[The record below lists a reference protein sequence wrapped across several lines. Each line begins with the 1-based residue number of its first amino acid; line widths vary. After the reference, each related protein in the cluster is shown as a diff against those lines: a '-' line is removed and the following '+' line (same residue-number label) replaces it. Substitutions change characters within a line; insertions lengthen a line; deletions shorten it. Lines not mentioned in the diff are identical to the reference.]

1 MPDNTVYDEIKGKNK
16 RDKEYVPTK
25 TMNYNG
31 LDLPVDVYQF
41 LTNIFADRSKENE
54 SDREIAQSYIDSMTN
69 DTDNF
74 DQYIDD
80 IRNWIKDEHPE
91 FIDESRSSAHTITKQ
106 EKKDAK
112 SNKDKLK
119 GDETKGFTN
128 VPEAPKVTGT
138 EGKVKEFK
146 ESDKDKKI
154 REDFEKEQSGVSEK
168 RKAED
173 KQLHDAV
180 DSLQAERAYIKDQ
193 LKTVEDPDELASLQD
208 ALVDVNSNL
217 VACFKA
223 LGMIGSGSKERNASM
238 SLNNLLDLYNK
249 GSKEADEKVSQAI
262 EDEVHHGSADKFS
275 DQFIQGAESYEDARK
290 QRAAHVAERAE
301 NKKAL
306 QTAKEA
312 LRDRTFADDLGDE
325 DEVSI
330 LTDPDWMGIF
340 AGQSKHPTR
349 LSELRELYKDDL
361 ENRKNEFLGNFAD
374 SRYKDLVKA
383 GLLDKYKNGLVGRL
397 GYADAAVADDTM
409 AKYVKDQIIKDLL
422 SESDRRKSNRQR
434 LQAEFMR
441 DSKNGKTKFNKEDI
455 PALAARS
462 STHNDWDDVLYS
474 SFPEWNKEEQNILK
488 KEQENRDKQEQDKE
502 EKKLA
507 NSMKNNRLFNAI
519 IKSHAAGDEI
529 TLEPEQYD
537 IVDWINENGQDV
549 IDNPK
554 KYSYRARFL
563 TNKYMNTLNK
573 LKAEEA
579 YKQSNQAVRDA
590 EADMRS
596 FRDDYDAWKDF
607 KSAGNINELQKKLDE
622 FMAGIEKH
630 NKNDE
635 IHSADFHEAGMSPE
649 QKEYVRKLRAAIAK
663 ASMGK
668 GRKVSVLPLGEGN
681 YGVSATGEGAPYR
694 FIVRADKQHPN
705 NYNAYYANPRLS
717 YEDMEKVGR
726 DSSLSDA
733 EKFNQM
739 YVMDEAA
746 GPIGFVGSN
755 DDLSFRIDPSELGDF
770 NGDIANTER
779 AIANVLGRKLVD
791 YGLGS
796 SQETVSDRTKYKNQK
811 KLTTQANS
819 QAIRDQ
825 LLNTKGFDNLVNA
838 IHVSN
843 MSPDKQEATLYSIF
857 KKLGLYFDPFS
868 ETVYPDKDTA
878 TINSKNPDR
887 IMGPDE
893 FTKFFED
900 RRKLGI
906 QASAENLKNN
916 SRAFTDNEGNS
927 ILTQKAARPTR
938 GISGKY
944 ASGTE
949 TQSDDGTWSQ
959 NLKKINEGEASP
971 TATQNEKTAHR
982 LSLMKDTYKINP
994 EKLIDN
1000 SSYAKKALEI
1010 INNVA
1015 DMNDREALL
1024 ETYNDLTGKRG
1035 QNILNKNKTYT
1046 ENKKKGDKEYN
1057 DPYITKTVVTPGA
1070 DGNYGASGDWFKL
1083 FGGAKLKK

>member
-31 LDLPVDVYQF
+31 LDLPVDVYKF

-69 DTDNF
+69 DKRNF
-74 DQYIDD
+74 KRYIKE
-80 IRNWIKDEHPE
+80 IRQWIADEHPG
-91 FIDESRSSAHTITKQ
+91 FTDESRLRTRDLTNE
-106 EKKDAK
+106 EKETFEN
-112 SNKDKLK
+112 NKAALK
-119 GDETKGFTN
+119 GNKSKGFTN

-154 REDFEKEQSGVSEK
+154 REDFEKEQSGASEK

-223 LGMIGSGSKERNASM
+223 LGMIGSGAKERNASM
-238 SLNNLLDLYNK
+238 SLNNLLDLYNN
-249 GSKEADEKVSQAI
+249 GNKEADEKVSQAI
-262 EDEVHHGSADKFS
+262 EDEVHHGSADKSS

-306 QTAKEA
+306 QAAKGA
-312 LRDRTFADDLGDE
+312 LRDRSFADDLGDE

-330 LTDPDWMGIF
+330 LTDPSWMGMF

-349 LSELRELYKDDL
+349 LSELREIYKDEL

-383 GLLDKYKNGLVGRL
+383 GLLDKYKNGLVDRL

-409 AKYVKDQIIKDLL
+409 AKYVKDQIVKDLL

-441 DSKNGKTKFNKEDI
+441 DSKNGKTKFKKEDI

-474 SFPEWNKEEQNILK
+474 SFPEWDKEEQNILK
-488 KEQENRDKQEQDKE
+488 QEQSNADKE
-502 EKKLA
+502 LA

-549 IDNPK
+549 IDNPN
-554 KYSYRARFL
+554 KYSHRARFL

-596 FRDDYDAWKDF
+596 FKGDYDAWKDF

-635 IHSADFHEAGMSPE
+635 IHSADFHKVDMSPE
-649 QKEYVRKLRAAIAK
+649 QKEYIRKLRAAIAK

-668 GRKVSVLPLGEGN
+668 GRKVNVLPLGEGN

-694 FIVRADKQHPN
+694 FIVRADKKHPN
-705 NYNAYYANPRLS
+705 NYNAYYANPRLA

-779 AIANVLGRKLVD
+779 AIANVLGRKLAD

-819 QAIRDQ
+819 QAIRDL

-843 MSPDKQEATLYSIF
+843 MSPDKQEATLYSVF

-906 QASAENLKNN
+906 QASAENIKNN
-916 SRAFTDNEGNS
+916 SRAFTDKEGNS
-927 ILTQKAARPTR
+927 IVTQKEARPTR
-938 GISGKY
+938 GVWGNY

-949 TQSDDGTWSQ
+949 TQNDDGTWSQ
-959 NLKKINEGEASP
+959 NLKKINEGETSP
-971 TATQNEKTAHR
+971 IATQNEKTARR

-994 EKLIDN
+994 EELIDN
-1000 SSYAKKALEI
+1000 SSYAKKALEK
-1010 INNVA
+1010 INA
-1015 DMNDREALL
+1015 IEDMNDREALL
-1024 ETYNDLTGKRG
+1024 EAYNDLTGKRG

>member
-16 RDKEYVPTK
+16 RDKEYVPKK
-25 TMNYNG
+25 TMSYNG

-54 SDREIAQSYIDSMTN
+54 NDREIAQSYIDSMTN
-69 DTDNF
+69 DSGNF
-74 DQYIDD
+74 DQYIDE
-80 IRNWIKDEHPE
+80 IRKWIADEHPE
-91 FIDESRSSAHTITKQ
+91 FIDESRSSAHTMTEQ
-106 EKKDAK
+106 ESKDAE
-112 SNKDKLK
+112 SNKAELEGNKS
-119 GDETKGFTN
+119 KGFTN

-154 REDFEKEQSGVSEK
+154 REDFEKKQSGISEK
-168 RKAED
+168 RKAEN
-173 KQLHDAV
+173 KQLYDAV

-208 ALVDVNSNL
+208 ALIDVNSNL

-223 LGMIGSGSKERNASM
+223 LGMVGAGSKERNASV

-249 GSKEADEKVSQAI
+249 GNKEADDKVSQAV
-262 EDEVHHGSADKFS
+262 EDEVHYGSADKSS
-275 DQFIQGAESYEDARK
+275 DQFIKGAESYEDARK

-306 QTAKEA
+306 QSAKEA
-312 LRDRTFADDLGDE
+312 LRDRAFADDLGDE

-330 LTDPDWMGIF
+330 LTDPNWMGMF

-349 LSELRELYKDDL
+349 LSELREFYKDDL

-374 SRYKDLVKA
+374 NRYNDLVKA
-383 GLLDKYKNGLVGRL
+383 GLLDKYKKGLTGRL
-397 GYADAAVADDTM
+397 GYSDALAGNDDIM
-409 AKYVKDQIIKDLL
+409 AKFVKDQITKDLL
-422 SESDRRKSNRQR
+422 RESDRRKSNRQR

-455 PALAARS
+455 PVLAARS

-474 SFPEWNKEEQNILK
+474 SFPDWDKEEQNILK
-488 KEQENRDKQEQDKE
+488 QEQSNADKE
-502 EKKLA
+502 LA
-507 NSMKNNRLFNAI
+507 NSMKNGRLFNAI
-519 IKSHAAGDEI
+519 IKSHAADDVI
-529 TLEPEQYD
+529 SLEPEQYD
-537 IVDWINENGQDV
+537 IVNWIKENGQDV
-549 IDNPK
+549 IDNPN
-554 KYSYRARFL
+554 KYSHRARFL

-573 LKAEEA
+573 LKAEAA

-596 FRDDYDAWKDF
+596 FKNDYDAWKDF
-607 KSAGNINELQKKLDE
+607 KSAGNVNELQKKLDE
-622 FMAGIEKH
+622 FMTGIEKH

-635 IHSADFHEAGMSPE
+635 IHSADFHKVGLTPE
-649 QKEYVRKLRAAIAK
+649 QKEYIRKLRAAIAK
-663 ASMGK
+663 ASVGK
-668 GRKVSVLPLGEGN
+668 GRKINVMPLGDGN
-681 YGVSATGEGAPYR
+681 YGVSASGEGAPYR
-694 FIVRADKQHPN
+694 FIVRADKQRPN
-705 NYNAYYANPRLS
+705 NYNAYYAGPRLS
-717 YEDMEKVGR
+717 YEDMEKVSR
-726 DSSLSDA
+726 DSNLSDA

-770 NGDIANTER
+770 NGEASSKER
-779 AIANVLGRKLVD
+779 AIANVLGRKLAD
-791 YGLGS
+791 YGLGR

-811 KLTTQANS
+811 RLTTQANS

-825 LLNTKGFDNLVNA
+825 LLNIKGFDNLVNA

-868 ETVYPDKDTA
+868 EAVYPDKDTA

-893 FTKFFED
+893 FTKFFAD
-900 RRKLGI
+900 RRNLGI
-906 QASAENLKNN
+906 QASAENIKNN
-916 SRAFTDNEGNS
+916 SRAFTDDQDNS
-927 ILTQKAARPTR
+927 ILTQKARSTR
-938 GISGKY
+938 GINSKH

-949 TQSDDGTWSQ
+949 TQNDDGTWSQ
-959 NLKKINEGEASP
+959 NLKKINEGEASL
-971 TATQNEKTAHR
+971 TATQNEKTAYR

-994 EKLIDN
+994 EELIED
-1000 SSYAKKALEI
+1000 SSYAKKALKK
-1010 INNVA
+1010 INAIDDV
-1015 DMNDREALL
+1015 NDREALL
-1024 ETYNDLTGKRG
+1024 ETYNDLMGKRG
-1035 QNILNKNKTYT
+1035 KNILSKNKTYT
-1046 ENKKKGDKEYN
+1046 ENKKKGDEEYKKN
-1057 DPYITKTVVTPGA
+1057 DPYTTKTVVTPGA
-1070 DGNYGASGDWFKL
+1070 DGNYEASGDWFKL

>member
-1 MPDNTVYDEIKGKNK
+1 MPDNIVYDEIKGKNK

-54 SDREIAQSYIDSMTN
+54 SNREIAQSYIDNMTN
-69 DTDNF
+69 DSGNF
-74 DQYIDD
+74 DQYIDEL
-80 IRNWIKDEHPE
+80 RNWIAEEHPG
-91 FIDESRSSAHTITKQ
+91 FIDESRSSAHKITKQ

-128 VPEAPKVTGT
+128 VPEAPEVTGT

-154 REDFEKEQSGVSEK
+154 REDFEKEQADISDK

-173 KQLHDAV
+173 KKLYDAV

-208 ALVDVNSNL
+208 ALVDVNHNL

-223 LGMIGSGSKERNASM
+223 LGMIGPGSKERNASM

-249 GSKEADEKVSQAI
+249 GNKVADDRVSQAV
-262 EDEVHHGSADKFS
+262 EDEVHYGSADKSS
-275 DQFIQGAESYEDARK
+275 DQFIQGAENYEDARK
-290 QRAAHVAERAE
+290 QRAARVAERAE

-312 LRDRTFADDLGDE
+312 LRDRTFAEDLGDE

-330 LTDPDWMGIF
+330 LTDPDWMGVF

-349 LSELRELYKDDL
+349 LSELRELYKDEL
-361 ENRKNEFLGNFAD
+361 ENRKNEFLGNFANT
-374 SRYKDLVKA
+374 RYDDLVKA
-383 GLLDKYKNGLVGRL
+383 GLLDKYTKGLTGRL
-397 GYADAAVADDTM
+397 GYDDALAGNDDTM
-409 AKYVKDQIIKDLL
+409 SKYVKDQIMKDLL

-455 PALAARS
+455 PALAAES
-462 STHNDWDDVLYS
+462 ATHNDWDNVLYS

-488 KEQENRDKQEQDKE
+488 QEQDNADKE
-502 EKKLA
+502 LA
-507 NSMKNNRLFNAI
+507 NSMKNGRLFNAI
-519 IKSHAAGDEI
+519 IKSHAADDEI
-529 TLEPEQYD
+529 SLEPEQYD
-537 IVDWINENGQDV
+537 IVNWIKENGQDV

-554 KYSYRARFL
+554 KYSHRARFL

-573 LKAEEA
+573 LKAEDA

-590 EADMRS
+590 ETDMRN
-596 FRDDYDAWKDF
+596 FKGDYDAWKDF
-607 KSAGNINELQKKLDE
+607 KSAGNVNELQKKLDE

-635 IHSADFHEAGMSPE
+635 IHSADFHKIDVSPE
-649 QKEYVRKLRAAIAK
+649 QREYIRKLRAAIAK

-668 GRKVSVLPLGEGN
+668 GRKVNVLPLGEGS

-694 FIVRADKQHPN
+694 FIVRADKQRPN

-717 YEDMEKVGR
+717 YEDMEKVSR
-726 DSSLSDA
+726 DSNLSDA

-739 YVMDEAA
+739 YIMDEAA

-755 DDLSFRIDPSELGDF
+755 DDLSFRIDPSELGNL
-770 NGDIANTER
+770 NGETSSREN
-779 AIANVLGRKLVD
+779 AIANVLGRKLAD

-811 KLTTQANS
+811 KLTTQASS

-843 MSPDKQEATLYSIF
+843 MSPDKQEATLYSVF

-878 TINSKNPDR
+878 TINSKNADR

-900 RRKLGI
+900 RRNLGI
-906 QASAENLKNN
+906 QASAENIKNN
-916 SRAFTDNEGNS
+916 ARAFTDDKGNS

-938 GISGKY
+938 GIGGKY

-949 TQSDDGTWSQ
+949 TLSDDGTWSQ

-971 TATQNEKTAHR
+971 TATQNEKTTHR
-982 LSLMKDTYKINP
+982 LNLMKDTYKINP
-994 EKLIDN
+994 EELIED
-1000 SSYAKKALEI
+1000 SAYAKKALDK
-1010 INNVA
+1010 INSIA
-1015 DMNDREALL
+1015 DINDREALL
-1024 ETYNDLTGKRG
+1024 ETYNDLMGKRG
-1035 QNILNKNKTYT
+1035 QNILDKNKTYT
-1046 ENKKKGDKEYN
+1046 EAKKKGDEEYKKN
-1057 DPYITKTVVTPGA
+1057 DPYVTKTVVTPGA
-1070 DGNYGASGDWFKL
+1070 DGNYEASGDWFKL

>member
-31 LDLPVDVYQF
+31 LDLPMDVYQF

-54 SDREIAQSYIDSMTN
+54 SNREIAQSYIDNMTN
-69 DTDNF
+69 DSGNF
-74 DQYIDD
+74 DQYIDEL
-80 IRNWIKDEHPE
+80 RNWIAEEHPG
-91 FIDESRSSAHTITKQ
+91 FTDESRSSTHKITKQ
-106 EKKDAK
+106 EKKGTK
-112 SNKDKLK
+112 SNKAALK
-119 GDETKGFTN
+119 GNETKGFTN
-128 VPEAPKVTGT
+128 VPKAPEVTGT

-154 REDFEKEQSGVSEK
+154 REDFEKEQSGVSDK

-173 KQLHDAV
+173 KKLYDAV
-180 DSLQAERAYIKDQ
+180 DSLQAERAYLKDQ
-193 LKTVEDPDELASLQD
+193 LKIVEDPDELASLQD

-223 LGMIGSGSKERNASM
+223 LGIIGPGSKERNASM

-249 GSKEADEKVSQAI
+249 GNKAADDRVSQAV
-262 EDEVHHGSADKFS
+262 EDEVHHGSADKSS
-275 DQFIQGAESYEDARK
+275 DQFIQGAENYEDARER
-290 QRAAHVAERAE
+290 RAAHVAERAE
-301 NKKAL
+301 NKKVL
-306 QTAKEA
+306 QAAKKA

-325 DEVSI
+325 DENEVSI

-349 LSELRELYKDDL
+349 LSELREVLKDDL

-374 SRYKDLVKA
+374 TRYDDLVKT
-383 GLLDKYKNGLVGRL
+383 GLLDKYTKGLTGRL
-397 GYADAAVADDTM
+397 GYDDALAGNDDTM
-409 AKYVKDQIIKDLL
+409 AKYVKDQIIRDLL

-474 SFPEWNKEEQNILK
+474 SFPEWDKEEQNILK
-488 KEQENRDKQEQDKE
+488 QEQDNADKE
-502 EKKLA
+502 LA

-519 IKSHAAGDEI
+519 IKSHAADDEI
-529 TLEPEQYD
+529 SLEPEQYD
-537 IVDWINENGQDV
+537 IVNWIKENGQDV
-549 IDNPK
+549 IDHPN
-554 KYSYRARFL
+554 KYSHRARFL

-579 YKQSNQAVRDA
+579 YKQSNQAVKDA
-590 EADMRS
+590 EADMRN
-596 FRDDYDAWKDF
+596 FRGDYDAWKDF
-607 KSAGNINELQKKLDE
+607 KSAGNINELQKKLDD

-635 IHSADFHEAGMSPE
+635 IHSADFHKIDVTPE
-649 QKEYVRKLRAAIAK
+649 QKEYIRKLRAAIAK

-694 FIVRADKQHPN
+694 FIVRADKQNPN

-717 YEDMEKVGR
+717 YEDMEKVSR
-726 DSSLSDA
+726 DGNLSDA

-739 YVMDEAA
+739 YIMDEAA

-755 DDLSFRIDPSELGDF
+755 DDLSFRIDPSELGNP
-770 NGDIANTER
+770 NGETSSRES
-779 AIANVLGRKLVD
+779 AIANVLGRKLAD

-811 KLTTQANS
+811 KLTTQASS

-887 IMGPDE
+887 VMGPDE

-906 QASAENLKNN
+906 QASAENIKNN

-927 ILTQKAARPTR
+927 IVTQKQSRPTR
-938 GISGKY
+938 GINSRYGG
-944 ASGTE
+944 GTE
-949 TQSDDGTWSQ
+949 TLSDDGTWTQ

-971 TATQNEKTAHR
+971 IATQNEKIARR
-982 LSLMKDTYKINP
+982 LNLMKDTYKIDP
-994 EKLIDN
+994 EELIED
-1000 SSYAKKALEI
+1000 SAYAKKALEK
-1010 INNVA
+1010 INTIA

-1035 QNILNKNKTYT
+1035 QNIINKNKTYT
-1046 ENKKKGDKEYN
+1046 ENKKKSDKEYN
-1057 DPYITKTVVTPGA
+1057 DPYTTKTVVTPGA

>member
-31 LDLPVDVYQF
+31 IDLPVDVYQF

-54 SDREIAQSYIDSMTN
+54 SNREIAQSYIDNMTN
-69 DTDNF
+69 DSGNF
-74 DQYIDD
+74 DQYIDE
-80 IRNWIKDEHPE
+80 IRQWITEEHPD
-91 FIDESRSSAHTITKQ
+91 FIDDSYSSAHKITKQ

-112 SNKDKLK
+112 SNKAELK
-119 GDETKGFTN
+119 DNKSKGFTN

-138 EGKVKEFK
+138 EGNVKEFK

-154 REDFEKEQSGVSEK
+154 REDFEKEQLGISEK
-168 RKAED
+168 RKAEN
-173 KQLHDAV
+173 KQLYDAV
-180 DSLQAERAYIKDQ
+180 DSLQAERAYIKEQ
-193 LKTVEDPDELASLQD
+193 LKSAEDPDELASLQD
-208 ALVDVNSNL
+208 ALVDVNHNL

-249 GSKEADEKVSQAI
+249 GNREADEKVSQAI
-262 EDEVHHGSADKFS
+262 EDEVHHGSADKSS
-275 DQFIQGAESYEDARK
+275 DQFIKGAESYEDARK
-290 QRAAHVAERAE
+290 QRAAHAAERAV

-306 QTAKEA
+306 QAAKEV
-312 LRDRTFADDLGDE
+312 LRDHTFAEDLGDE

-330 LTDPDWMGIF
+330 LTDPDWMGVF
-340 AGQSKHPTR
+340 ANQSKHPTR

-361 ENRKNEFLGNFAD
+361 ENRKNKFLGNFAD
-374 SRYKDLVKA
+374 TRYNDLIKA
-383 GLLDKYKNGLVGRL
+383 GLLDRYKTGLAGRL
-397 GYADAAVADDTM
+397 GYDDALAADDDTM
-409 AKYVKDQIIKDLL
+409 AKFIKDQIMKDLL

-455 PALAARS
+455 PTLAANS
-462 STHNDWDDVLYS
+462 PTHNDWDDVLYS
-474 SFPEWNKEEQNILK
+474 SFPEWDKEEQNILK
-488 KEQENRDKQEQDKE
+488 QEQANADKE
-502 EKKLA
+502 LA

-519 IKSHAAGDEI
+519 IKSHAADDEI
-529 TLEPEQYD
+529 SLEPEQYD
-537 IVDWINENGQDV
+537 IVNWIKENGQDV

-554 KYSYRARFL
+554 KYSHRARFL

-573 LKAEEA
+573 LKTEDA

-590 EADMRS
+590 EADMRD

-607 KSAGNINELQKKLDE
+607 KSAGNVNELQKKLDE

-635 IHSADFHEAGMSPE
+635 IHSADFHKVDMTPE
-649 QKEYVRKLRAAIAK
+649 QKEYIRKLRAAIAK

-668 GRKVSVLPLGEGN
+668 DRKVSVLPLGEGS

-717 YEDMEKVGR
+717 YEDMDKVSK

-770 NGDIANTER
+770 NGEVSGNER
-779 AIANVLGRKLVD
+779 AIAEVLGRKLAN

-796 SQETVSDRTKYKNQK
+796 SQETVSDRTRYKNQK
-811 KLTTQANS
+811 KLTTQASS
-819 QAIRDQ
+819 QAIKDQ

-843 MSPDKQEATLYSIF
+843 MSPDKQEATLYSVF

-878 TINSKNPDR
+878 VTNSKNPDR

-893 FTKFFED
+893 FTKFFTD
-900 RRKLGI
+900 RRNLGI
-906 QASAENLKNN
+906 QASTENIKNN
-916 SRAFTDNEGNS
+916 TRAFTDDKGNS
-927 ILTQKAARPTR
+927 VLTQKAARPTR
-938 GISGKY
+938 GIGGKY

-949 TQSDDGTWSQ
+949 TKSDDGTWSQ

-971 TATQNEKTAHR
+971 TATQNEKTTHR
-982 LSLMKDTYKINP
+982 LNLMKDMYKIDP
-994 EKLIDN
+994 ETLTSD
-1000 SSYAKKALEI
+1000 SSYAKEALKK
-1010 INNVA
+1010 INA
-1015 DMNDREALL
+1015 ITDMNDREAML
-1024 ETYNDLTGKRG
+1024 ETYNDLMGKRG
-1035 QNILNKNKTYT
+1035 QNILSKNKTYT
-1046 ENKKKGDKEYN
+1046 DAKKKGDEEFKKN

-1070 DGNYGASGDWFKL
+1070 DGNYEASGDWFKL

>member
-54 SDREIAQSYIDSMTN
+54 SDREIAQSYIDNMTN
-69 DTDNF
+69 DRRNF
-74 DQYIDD
+74 KQYIKE
-80 IRNWIKDEHPE
+80 IRQWIADEHPG
-91 FIDESRSSAHTITKQ
+91 FTDKSRLRTHDLTDE
-106 EKKDAK
+106 EKETFEN
-112 SNKDKLK
+112 NKEALK
-119 GDETKGFTN
+119 GNKSKGFTN
-128 VPEAPKVTGT
+128 VPKAPEVTGT

-249 GSKEADEKVSQAI
+249 GNKEADEKVSQAI
-262 EDEVHHGSADKFS
+262 EDEVHYGSADKSS

-312 LRDRTFADDLGDE
+312 LRDRSFAEDLGDE

-361 ENRKNEFLGNFAD
+361 ENRKNEFMNNFAD
-374 SRYKDLVKA
+374 NRYKDLVKA
-383 GLLDKYKNGLVGRL
+383 GLLDKYKNGLAGRL
-397 GYADAAVADDTM
+397 GYADAVAADDDTM
-409 AKYVKDQIIKDLL
+409 SKYVKDQIIKDLL
-422 SESDRRKSNRQR
+422 GESDRRKSNRQR

-441 DSKNGKTKFNKEDI
+441 DSKNGKTKFSKEDI

-474 SFPEWNKEEQNILK
+474 SFPEWDKEEQNILK
-488 KEQENRDKQEQDKE
+488 QEQSNADKE
-502 EKKLA
+502 LA

-519 IKSHAAGDEI
+519 IKSHAADDEI
-529 TLEPEQYD
+529 SLEPEQYD
-537 IVDWINENGQDV
+537 IVNWIKENGQDV
-549 IDNPK
+549 IDNPN
-554 KYSYRARFL
+554 KYSHRARFL

-573 LKAEEA
+573 LKAEDA

-635 IHSADFHEAGMSPE
+635 IHSADFHEISMTPE

-717 YEDMEKVGR
+717 YDDMDKVSK
-726 DSSLSDA
+726 DKNLSDA

-770 NGDIANTER
+770 NGEISGNER
-779 AIANVLGRKLVD
+779 AIASVLGRKLAD

-811 KLTTQANS
+811 RLTTQANS
-819 QAIRDQ
+819 QAIKDQ

-838 IHVSN
+838 IHVSK
-843 MSPDKQEATLYSIF
+843 MTPDKQEATLYSIF

-887 IMGPDE
+887 VMGPDE

-906 QASAENLKNN
+906 QASAENIKNN

-927 ILTQKAARPTR
+927 IVTQKASRPTR

-944 ASGTE
+944 GKGTE
-949 TQSDDGTWSQ
+949 TQNDDGTWTQ
-959 NLKKINEGEASP
+959 NLQKINEGETSP
-971 TATQNEKTAHR
+971 IATQNEKTARR

-994 EKLIDN
+994 EELIDN
-1000 SSYAKKALEI
+1000 SSYAKKALEKI
-1010 INNVA
+1010 SAIA

-1057 DPYITKTVVTPGA
+1057 DPYVTKTVVTPGA